1 MVSIKRVLLS
11 MSILGTGLA
20 LGACAASTEEP
31 STDGTPA
38 VETPAAP
45 TDQQAQPGGEKVG
58 QQSDK
63 WVVGYPGFG
72 YGGFYGAPLYGGAY
86 GLGYGGLGFG
96 GWGIRRGF
104 VGGWGYPGFGFGGVG
119 CGGWGCF

>member
-11 MSILGTGLA
+11 VSILGTGLA
-20 LGACAASTEEP
+20 LGACAAPADEP
-31 STDGTPA
+31 STEGTQDPA

-45 TDQQAQPGGEKVG
+45 ADQQAQSGGEKVG

-63 WVVGYPGFG
+63 WVVGYPGFWG
-72 YGGFYGAPLYGGAY
+72 TGFYGAPYLGGW
-86 GLGYGGLGFG
+86 GWGG

-104 VGGWGYPGFGFGGVG
+104 VGGWGYPGFGYGVG